1 MPDRNK
7 PVPTPASD
15 SQATELQMR
24 RALGLQG
31 PGRPVAQ
38 QRPEQ
43 ARARHR
49 FVQDGGVPVVVL
61 NRGDDA
67 TAPFKARI
75 AELEGLLEA
84 ERAAHAATRKFLQDA
99 QAAAQALQ
107 TRLIHSDLAHND
119 TVAAERQAREAAEA
133 ARQQAAARLAAVTAA
148 QQAKALRRKA
158 EASLPAERDAQPVKW
173 WLPNYKAKNN

>member
-1 MPDRNK
+1 MSDRNK

-15 SQATELQMR
+15 SQADETQMR

-31 PGRPVAQ
+31 PGRSAPQQ

-61 NRGDDA
+61 NRSDDP
-67 TAPFKARI
+67 TAPFKARVS
-75 AELEGLLEA
+75 ELEAALEV
-84 ERAAHAATRKFLQDA
+84 ERAAHGGTKRTLQEA

-107 TRLIHSDLAHND
+107 TRLMHAELAHGD
-119 TVAAERQAREAAEA
+119 ALATERQAREAAET
-133 ARQQAAARLAAVTAA
+133 ARQQAAARLATVLPA
-148 QQAKALRRKA
+148 QSKPARRKA
-158 EASLPAERDAQPVKW
+158 APTAEQEAQPVKW
-173 WLPNYKAKNN
+173 WLPNYNAKNP